1 VTSLALGSFVRHDVA
16 ATGSRSP
23 ARRASAGSSSDQV
36 ALRATHHKTIA
47 MTTPVLPKAKVCFS
61 CRDVIDATAVVCP
74 RCGTPQPTATLVGVS
89 ERRILPALLLC
100 FFLGVFG
107 AHRFYVG
114 KIGTGILELLTL
126 GGFGIWWL
134 VDMILILT
142 GTFRDGD
149 GQKITEWT

>member
-1 VTSLALGSFVRHDVA
+1 
-16 ATGSRSP
+16 
-23 ARRASAGSSSDQV
+23 
-36 ALRATHHKTIA
+36 

-74 RCGTPQPTATLVGVS
+74 RCGTPQPTVTAVGAS

>member
-1 VTSLALGSFVRHDVA
+1 MMW
-16 ATGSRSP
+16 P
-23 ARRASAGSSSDQV
+23 QQARVHQRGARARSSSDQV

-114 KIGTGILELLTL
+114 KIGTGVLELLTL